1 MAAAPPA
8 RDSAAMLIAGRSSGR
23 RLLRGVHERLVD
35 EAFQRYLEW
44 RDESAALDAAYRRWA
59 RASRADR
66 GFAFHAYAAALER
79 EELAS
84 EQYQTLLE
92 AAERMLVTP

>member
-1 MAAAPPA
+1 MV
-8 RDSAAMLIAGRSSGR
+8 AG
-23 RLLRGVHERLVD
+23 V
-35 EAFQRYLEW
+35 
-44 RDESAALDAAYRRWA
+44 ESRP
-59 RASRADR
+59 